1 MPRRLV
7 KILGWILGLLGLGV
21 VLLWLVLSSSF
32 FSGFR
37 RSLAETALSEE
48 IGQPLIVK
56 DDVRIRLGW
65 IARVYVAGVEIPSE
79 NIDGINLAELNLLEL
94 DINLVSLVQS
104 KLEIDNLSVDG
115 LLVNVTTQL
124 GGTTSWTPAPDT
136 NLTAKA
142 GSDSTKATLQS
153 EGSDSGILDFLS
165 DKTASFTEIGLKIN
179 NQDTGF
185 SFEFDLS
192 SLLLEQRENGQLI
205 SLTSKGTVNGE
216 AFSVDG
222 NFPRGKPFT
231 TEATFGDLR
240 LDFDGQPLTTEQ
252 GGGYSG
258 LLTLDTGEIG
268 EVLDILRLERVLEG
282 QGRMSAGILRQGA
295 ALRIDDLNVEI
306 ALADGSLFEA
316 NGKVGN
322 LLDTSGFD
330 ITVDARLHPEDR
342 PPARADNIKIGRAS
356 CRERV

>member
-240 LDFDGQPLTTEQ
+240 LDFDGLNAFLDAAWRIVGVSS
-252 GGGYSG
+252 GGSG
-258 LLTLDTGEIG
+258 WPVSGRREGLVQYGDMLFYTRVASHRSE
-268 EVLDILRLERVLEG
+268 ERRV
-282 QGRMSAGILRQGA
+282 
-295 ALRIDDLNVEI
+295 
-306 ALADGSLFEA
+306 
-316 NGKVGN
+316 GK
-322 LLDTSGFD
+322 
-330 ITVDARLHPEDR
+330 E
-342 PPARADNIKIGRAS
+342 
-356 CRERV
+356 CRSRWSPYH